1 MKKSILVLA
10 LVSTVVAHAQNVGIN
25 ATGAAPVSSAALDV
39 DMANKGV
46 LIPRVAL
53 TTATAFAPV
62 TGTATT
68 SLLVYNTATAGL
80 APNNVVPG
88 YYYWDNTLL
97 RWLRIMVGGVN
108 DYWITGASAATVNN
122 PVSTGFLGTSNNNHV
137 DLVTNGIVRGR
148 LSNLGEFFIGTT
160 ATALAGDLM
169 NGVSNATFPWAI
181 NGYSSFNGS
190 GVYGSIQAGTTIFA
204 GVQGE
209 YSGTATTGA
218 GVRGIYIATTAGTA
232 FNAAPCGVNGTA
244 TAAGA
249 YKFGVF
255 GSGGTTQRSGGV
267 MGYDYGIGVGGLG
280 YFSSGSL
287 DYSVYGFGLAFTT
300 GAAAGKAA
308 SGTKSTTALPEVNTN
323 VGLGIY
329 GGMMGGWI
337 RGLAYGTHVKGEIY
351 SMYVDGKTYTNAPIT
366 QLVSTE
372 GDRQPVYASSAMKVE
387 ISDRGKSTL
396 ANGQKY
402 IAFSDAFKN
411 VVSSN
416 PEELTITVTPMGNS
430 NGMYIASYDQN
441 GFTVVENNNGASNV
455 TFTWIAIGTR
465 KEYESMDHDAQLLSN
480 DFDQKMDGVMFN
492 DNNNSATPQTMWWNG
507 TQMVFDQPVPAKE
520 SLPGFVPAVDASRKA
535 GPAAVAPATVIED

>member
-232 FNAAPCGVNGTA
+232 FNAAPCGVNGTS

-535 GPAAVAPATVIED
+535 GPAAIAPVPVIED